1 MWVCV
6 LVCRYGCM
14 WVFMFKIYFHMSDV
28 WQNTC
33 TILSSKIIL
42 YWSLY
47 IMCTTHINTHIT
59 CIICLYYS
67 FWFQYVSV
75 ESINSVFVCLCV
87 SEHGTQLG
95 ATICT
100 STCAD
105 RDEGGAGGGGG
116 EKTETDK
123 HTLSDLIWLHLC
135 CFICTDTFQGKY
147 CKWVLRV
154 GEVFVS
160 RFEMKHS
167 LLCVSLFI

>member
-1 MWVCV
+1 M
-6 LVCRYGCM
+6 
-14 WVFMFKIYFHMSDV
+14 
-28 WQNTC
+28 
-33 TILSSKIIL
+33 
-42 YWSLY
+42 
-47 IMCTTHINTHIT
+47 
-59 CIICLYYS
+59 
-67 FWFQYVSV
+67 
-75 ESINSVFVCLCV
+75 FVCLCV

-167 LLCVSLFI
+167 LLCVSLFIYRYIYRERICYVKIAFQENGCTHKL